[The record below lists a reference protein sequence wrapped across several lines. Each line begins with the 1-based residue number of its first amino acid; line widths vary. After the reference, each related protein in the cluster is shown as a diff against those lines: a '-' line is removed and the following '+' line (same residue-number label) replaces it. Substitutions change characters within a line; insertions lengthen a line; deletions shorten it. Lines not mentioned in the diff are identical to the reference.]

1 MKPSKSWRNDAGNL
15 CVMPP
20 QLSYWELGTSLGSII
35 LLLGALILDLRY
47 TKGEHMLMLIP
58 VALGSLFFLYSFRR
72 HEQAN
77 ILRAFKGDL
86 DHLVAKTLREYPA
99 KTFEVRRKVYM
110 PRGYKNRSRYILIL
124 LSNGVILEYT
134 CASHINEGE
143 EHLELL
149 PHGAEAKNSERIACI
164 KLGIIGR
171 LIKGVGLNQK
181 EQLFVELNSSLV
193 ATTLVSI
200 GYIYLFFS
208 LAYLAITLI
217 TIYLSISLYIQFYKK
232 KQVHPVIDYL
242 TLPPK
247 LILRFILPGSIIVF
261 SYILLLLPYLGLF
274 GLCFLCL
281 HLTGIIKEE
290 TLVFLILLT
299 TSTLPILFPR
309 ATERLLRLNPLCD
322 DTGDHQSQSY
332 IKRLAVCITQPKA
345 FNCVVSFL
353 YLAYL
358 LSSNLVFFESGQRL
372 FSESIDNSVLQ
383 AFLGYIAV
391 YALTNDV
398 KNSGVTSEQL
408 IPILNGINRMG
419 QAKDE
424 SSCSPNREEA
434 DAKPLEKREEEL
446 SEKEAISPLEQRRSD
461 TEEKPSVHREQEEAQ
476 E

>member
-1 MKPSKSWRNDAGNL
+1 MRPSKSWRNDAGNL

-20 QLSYWELGTSLGSII
+20 QLSYWELGINLGSII

-47 TKGEHMLMLIP
+47 TKGEHMFMLIP

-72 HEQAN
+72 HEQAS

-86 DHLVAKTLREYPA
+86 DHLVAKTLKEYPA
-99 KTFEVRRKVYM
+99 RTFEVRRKVYM

-124 LSNGVILEYT
+124 LSNGVIVEYT
-134 CASHINEGE
+134 CASHINEGRE
-143 EHLELL
+143 LLELL
-149 PHGAEAKNSERIACI
+149 PHDPKAKNSERIGCV

-171 LIKGVGLNQK
+171 LIKGIGLNEK
-181 EQLFVELNSSLV
+181 EQLIVKLGSSLV
-193 ATTLVSI
+193 ATTLISI

-217 TIYLSISLYIQFYKK
+217 TIYLGTSLYIQIYTK
-232 KQVHPVIDYL
+232 KQGHPFINVL
-242 TLPPK
+242 TLPPV
-247 LILRFILPGSIIVF
+247 LIARFILPGWIILI
-261 SYILLLLPYLGLF
+261 SYILLLLSYLVPF
-274 GLCFLCL
+274 GLCFFCL
-281 HLTGIIKEE
+281 HLAGIIKEE
-290 TLVFLILLT
+290 TLVFLILLS

-398 KNSGVTSEQL
+398 KNSGVTSQQL
-408 IPILNGINRMG
+408 IPILDGINRID
-419 QAKDE
+419 QSTVECPSSPHSEE
-424 SSCSPNREEA
+424 SE
-434 DAKPLEKREEEL
+434 AKPLEKGEGELGKEEGSSTLGQER
-446 SEKEAISPLEQRRSD
+446 SEA
-461 TEEKPSVHREQEEAQ
+461 EEKQPLHSE
-476 E
+476 

>member
-1 MKPSKSWRNDAGNL
+1 
-15 CVMPP
+15 
-20 QLSYWELGTSLGSII
+20 
-35 LLLGALILDLRY
+35 
-47 TKGEHMLMLIP
+47 
-58 VALGSLFFLYSFRR
+58 
-72 HEQAN
+72 
-77 ILRAFKGDL
+77 
-86 DHLVAKTLREYPA
+86 
-99 KTFEVRRKVYM
+99 M

-124 LSNGVILEYT
+124 LSNGDILEHT
-134 CASHINEGE
+134 CASHINEGK

-149 PHGAEAKNSERIACI
+149 PHGAKAKNSERTERI

-181 EQLFVELNSSLV
+181 EQLFVELSSSLV
-193 ATTLVSI
+193 ATTLALI
-200 GYIYLFFS
+200 GCIYLFFS
-208 LAYLAITLI
+208 LAYLAIALI
-217 TIYLSISLYIQFYKK
+217 TIYLSISLYIQIYKK

-242 TLPPK
+242 TLPPI
-247 LILRFILPGSIIVF
+247 LIARFILPGFIIVI

-274 GLCFLCL
+274 RLCFLCL

-290 TLVFLILLT
+290 TLVFLLLLA

-332 IKRLAVCITQPKA
+332 MKRLAVCITQPKD
-345 FNCVVSFL
+345 FNCAVSFL

-391 YALTNDV
+391 YALTNDI

-408 IPILNGINRMG
+408 IPIVDGIHKLG

-424 SSCSPNREEA
+424 GPCSPNKEETE
-434 DAKPLEKREEEL
+434 AKPLEKGEGERGKEEGASTLGQE
-446 SEKEAISPLEQRRSD
+446 RSKA
-461 TEEKPSVHREQEEAQ
+461 EEKQPLHSEQEEVI

>member
-20 QLSYWELGTSLGSII
+20 QLSYWELGISLGSII

-86 DHLVAKTLREYPA
+86 DHLVAKTLKEYPA

-149 PHGAEAKNSERIACI
+149 PHGAEAKNSERIECI
-164 KLGIIGR
+164 KLGVIGR

-181 EQLFVELNSSLV
+181 EQLFVELSSSLV
-193 ATTLVSI
+193 ATTLASI
-200 GYIYLFFS
+200 GYIYLSFS
-208 LAYLAITLI
+208 LAYLAIALI
-217 TIYLSISLYIQFYKK
+217 TTYLSISLYIQIYKK
-232 KQVHPVIDYL
+232 KQVHPVIDYF
-242 TLPPK
+242 TLPPI
-247 LILRFILPGSIIVF
+247 LIARFILPGWIIF
-261 SYILLLLPYLGLF
+261 ISYILLLLPYLGLF

-281 HLTGIIKEE
+281 HLTGVIKEE

-309 ATERLLRLNPLCD
+309 ATERLLRLNPLSN

-332 IKRLAVCITQPKA
+332 MKRLAVCITQPKA

-408 IPILNGINRMG
+408 SPIMDGFHKLGE
-419 QAKDE
+419 AKDE
-424 SSCSPNREEA
+424 GSCSPNKEETE
-434 DAKPLEKREEEL
+434 AKPLEKGEGEL
-446 SEKEAISPLEQRRSD
+446 GKADGASTLGQERSEA
-461 TEEKPSVHREQEEAQ
+461 EEKQPLHSEQEEIIG
-476 E
+476 

>member
-1 MKPSKSWRNDAGNL
+1 MRPSKSWRNDAGNL

-20 QLSYWELGTSLGSII
+20 QLSYWELGINLGSII

-72 HEQAN
+72 HEQAS

-86 DHLVAKTLREYPA
+86 DQLIAKTLKEYPA

-110 PRGYKNRSRYILIL
+110 PRGYNCRSRYILIL

-134 CASHINEGE
+134 CASHINEGR

-149 PHGAEAKNSERIACI
+149 PHGAKAKNSERIECI

-171 LIKGVGLNQK
+171 IIKGVGLNEK
-181 EQLFVELNSSLV
+181 EQLIVKLGSSLV

-247 LILRFILPGSIIVF
+247 LILRFILSGSIIVI
-261 SYILLLLPYLGLF
+261 SYILLLLAYLVPF

-281 HLTGIIKEE
+281 HLAGIIKEE
-290 TLVFLILLT
+290 TLVFLILLS
-299 TSTLPILFPR
+299 TSTLPILFPS
-309 ATERLLRLNPLCD
+309 ATERLLRLNPLCN

-332 IKRLAVCITQPKA
+332 MKRLAVCITQPKA

-408 IPILNGINRMG
+408 IPILDGINRMG

-461 TEEKPSVHREQEEAQ
+461 TEEKPSVHRALEEVQE
-476 E
+476 

>member
-1 MKPSKSWRNDAGNL
+1 MRPSKSWRNDAGNL
-15 CVMPP
+15 CIMPP
-20 QLSYWELGTSLGSII
+20 QLSYWELGISLGSII
-35 LLLGALILDLRY
+35 LLLGTLILDLRY

-72 HEQAN
+72 HEQAS
-77 ILRAFKGDL
+77 ILRAFKCDL
-86 DHLVAKTLREYPA
+86 DQLVAKTLKEYPA
-99 KTFEVRRKVYM
+99 KTFEVKRKVYM
-110 PRGYKNRSRYILIL
+110 PRGYKNRSRYILVL
-124 LSNGVILEYT
+124 LSNDVILEYT
-134 CASHINEGE
+134 CASHINEGR

-149 PHGAEAKNSERIACI
+149 PHGAETKNSERIECI

-171 LIKGVGLNQK
+171 LTKGVGLNQK
-181 EQLFVELNSSLV
+181 EQLIVKLSSSLV
-193 ATTLVSI
+193 ATTLVTI

-217 TIYLSISLYIQFYKK
+217 TIYLGTSLYIQIYTK

-242 TLPPK
+242 TLPPI
-247 LILRFILPGSIIVF
+247 LIARFILPGWIILI
-261 SYILLLLPYLGLF
+261 SYILLLLAYFGLF

-281 HLTGIIKEE
+281 HLAGIIKEE
-290 TLVFLILLT
+290 TLVFLILLSS
-299 TSTLPILFPR
+299 STLPILFPR
-309 ATERLLRLNPLCD
+309 ATERLFRLSTLYN
-322 DTGDHQSQSY
+322 DTGDDQSQSY

-408 IPILNGINRMG
+408 SPILDGINRMW
-419 QAKDE
+419 QDKDE
-424 SSCSPNREEA
+424 SSCSPNKEEA
-434 DAKPLEKREEEL
+434 EAKPLEKREEEL
-446 SEKEAISPLEQRRSD
+446 SEKEAISPLGQRRSD
-461 TEEKPSVHREQEEAQ
+461 TEEKPSVHSEQEEVQ

>member
-1 MKPSKSWRNDAGNL
+1 
-15 CVMPP
+15 
-20 QLSYWELGTSLGSII
+20 
-35 LLLGALILDLRY
+35 
-47 TKGEHMLMLIP
+47 MLMLIP

-72 HEQAN
+72 HEQAS
-77 ILRAFKGDL
+77 ILRAFKCDL
-86 DHLVAKTLREYPA
+86 DQLVAKTLKEYPA
-99 KTFEVRRKVYM
+99 KTFEVKRKVYM
-110 PRGYKNRSRYILIL
+110 PRGYKNRSRYILVL
-124 LSNGVILEYT
+124 LSNGDILEYT
-134 CASHINEGE
+134 CASHINEGR
-143 EHLELL
+143 EHLELV
-149 PHGAEAKNSERIACI
+149 PHGAETKNSERTECI

-181 EQLFVELNSSLV
+181 EQLIVKLSSSLV
-193 ATTLVSI
+193 VATLVTI

-217 TIYLSISLYIQFYKK
+217 TIYLGTSLYIQIYKK
-232 KQVHPVIDYL
+232 KQGHPFINGL
-242 TLPPK
+242 TLPPI
-247 LILRFILPGSIIVF
+247 LIARFILPGWIILI
-261 SYILLLLPYLGLF
+261 SYILLLLAYFGLF

-281 HLTGIIKEE
+281 HLAGIIKEE

-309 ATERLLRLNPLCD
+309 ATDRLLRLNPLCN

-332 IKRLAVCITQPKA
+332 MKRLAVCITQPKA

-358 LSSNLVFFESGQRL
+358 LSSNLVFFECGQRL

-408 IPILNGINRMG
+408 IPILDGINRMG

-424 SSCSPNREEA
+424 SPCSPNREETE
-434 DAKPLEKREEEL
+434 AKPLEKGGERLYPRTREE
-446 SEKEAISPLEQRRSD
+446 RS
-461 TEEKPSVHREQEEAQ
+461 
-476 E
+476 